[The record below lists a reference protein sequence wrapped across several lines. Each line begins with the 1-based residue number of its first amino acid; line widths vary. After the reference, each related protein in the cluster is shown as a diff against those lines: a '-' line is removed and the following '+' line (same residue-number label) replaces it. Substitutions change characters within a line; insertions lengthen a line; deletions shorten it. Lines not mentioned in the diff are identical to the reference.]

1 MQFDLNK
8 PCGKVGFIRVR
19 LKMDEIQ
26 KRKGGHYNNGDLQNT
41 QRGQLCNY

>member
-8 PCGKVGFIRVR
+8 PCGKVGIIRVR